1 MMVEERIYEKLK
13 EMVDE
18 KEKSIKVGNK
28 IDNEKVVGNMINK
41 VNEKKVMEYIEI
53 GRREGEKVEEGG
65 EKLEGKGGG

>member
-1 MMVEERIYEKLK
+1 MEERIYEKLK

-28 IDNEKVVGNMINK
+28 IDNEKVIGNMINK